1 LEKKIAL
8 QKLKQSQKKI
18 KDQKLM
24 KEMSVYKNFLEKK
37 NKMKSFVY
45 QTESPINRKLVML
58 NAAYGVLTIIKT

>member
-1 LEKKIAL
+1 MEKKIAL